1 MRTWPGVSVE
11 RTEALPAVVCDA
23 GPLIH
28 LDELGQ
34 LDLLLDFAY
43 VLVPTSVR
51 SEVTRHRPRALTG
64 NGAHLRH
71 VVVEGEAPPPLSA
84 LARSLALGPGE
95 CEAIHLAIRPPGL
108 ILLTDDAAARLA
120 AEALQIR
127 VHGSIGV
134 LVRAVRL
141 GRRTGSQVIATLE
154 SLGERSSLHVR
165 PALISEVVQ
174 GVRLR

>member
-1 MRTWPGVSVE
+1 VE

-51 SEVTRHRPRALTG
+51 NEVIRHRPRALAG
-64 NGAHLRH
+64 DGGRLRH
-71 VVVEGEAPPPLSA
+71 VVVEGDVPSPLSA

-95 CEAIHLAIRPPGL
+95 CEAIHLAIRQPGL

-134 LVRAVRL
+134 LVRAARM
-141 GRRTGSQVIATLE
+141 GRRTRDQVIATLE

-165 PALISEVVQ
+165 PALISEVV
-174 GVRLR
+174 RSIRSL